1 MTAKNDKKVDG
12 AKTGEVAVTAGSAKR
27 QEQRKET
34 EELLEHAKGKQKQR
48 LDMLKKAPASAPM
61 VMERDE
67 REELARY
74 FVPEAFIHE
83 KKENWR
89 KPGTKGEYKKG
100 STKVAV
106 WTANSDKWKRKQ
118 SDLGY
123 LPVLDNGIQVSSG
136 GGDILWEG
144 PIEFEKTK
152 IKRAND
158 MHVSRIRDEANK
170 YEKEMIA
177 GGGSVTDNS
186 LTFEQ
191 GD

>member
-12 AKTGEVAVTAGSAKR
+12 AENAKVAVTAGSAKR

-106 WTANSDKWKRKQ
+106 WTSSSESWKRKQ

-123 LPVLDNGIQVSSG
+123 LPVLDKGIQVSSG
-136 GGDILWEG
+136 GGDVLWEG
-144 PIEFEKTK
+144 PIEFEKNK
-152 IKRAND
+152 IDKANSI
-158 MHVSRIRDEANK
+158 HVARIRDEANK
-170 YEKEMIA
+170 IRERDGCRGRKRD
-177 GGGSVTDNS
+177 G
-186 LTFEQ
+186 
-191 GD
+191 